1 MDLPKLNPMQLGF
14 GNRNGT
20 EPVKTVKASLS
31 RALKLW
37 PDQTEEK
44 AKRVKAEGDFLM
56 DSSALRKKY
65 REVLMGRGPSD
76 GVERRE
82 IEAAEDENLDQAL
95 NLNENQLKL
104 SNEVR
109 EKLMEKAKV
118 VAKSAMK
125 MDGDADLDPE
135 GYRNV
140 KTDAQAFRASQN
152 GLILTKR
159 VRFPLTVSHDAR
171 QNHGVLKRST
181 AVSSQFAERQA
192 QQPAVI
198 TPSKHEESKRANAP
212 AVPEVTDFAKKARG
226 KDVIHETISKRDDL
240 TLEIGKLFLRIVGTD
255 LDLVSSSA
263 SLTKPEESKKNG
275 QVLILKE
282 IQKVMVP
289 TPEQSN
295 ESSAKKTIVEP
306 AAREEVKI
314 LAAHLGKVF
323 VDIGLTLP
331 SGHSVEDARKND
343 IIAKSIGS
351 RAIQNCT
358 GVGGLLS
365 SSFTEKSDS
374 QKAQKNELI
383 ATAIGRILMHLRG
396 YSQVMTARMES
407 PSIEQHLV
415 TEDKSILALGRL
427 TLQMIEQSAMSDR
440 VSGKIGFET
449 RKQGEGFIRKLGL
462 AVFKGASAL
471 VGSSGQKPSVEDAR
485 RPTVKTKPHNQFSS
499 QGVENAKSFNSE
511 VESARKL
518 DSRIG
523 KASSNLQSISIEP
536 NRPTSLEEKQPVK
549 ESRELK
555 MNVGSPSID
564 TLPTKNLQVVGRGRG
579 RNTKSEFGIHLPERT
594 APQPLFQD
602 DVSSLRLKQNQ
613 NQNQKRKETF
623 VQVREEDDEKDEGE
637 QSTMKGLEY
646 TKRHTKESLFL
657 SETETRTRSRTRKD
671 EKEIDEPQPS
681 VWKQKTYGRE

>member
-1 MDLPKLNPMQLGF
+1 MDLPKLNPMQLNHSISG
-14 GNRNGT
+14 
-20 EPVKTVKASLS
+20 EPVKS
-31 RALKLW
+31 LKLW

-44 AKRVKAEGDFLM
+44 AKRVKAEGDFSM

-82 IEAAEDENLDQAL
+82 IEVVEDENLDQAL

-104 SNEVR
+104 GNEIR

-152 GLILTKR
+152 GLISSKR

-192 QQPAVI
+192 QQPSVI

-212 AVPEVTDFAKKARG
+212 AQPEVTDFAKKARG
-226 KDVIHETISKRDDL
+226 KDVIHETILKRDDL

-255 LDLVSSSA
+255 LDLVSSTA

-282 IQKVMVP
+282 MQKVIVP

-343 IIAKSIGS
+343 IIAKNIGS

-365 SSFTEKSDS
+365 TSFTEKSDS
-374 QKAQKNELI
+374 QKALKNELI

-485 RPTVKTKPHNQFSS
+485 RPTVKTRPHNQFSG

-511 VESARKL
+511 VETARKL

-523 KASSNLQSISIEP
+523 KASSNLQSILIEP
-536 NRPTSLEEKQPVK
+536 NRPISLEEKQPVK
-549 ESRELK
+549 ESRESK
-555 MNVGSPSID
+555 MNVGNPSID
-564 TLPTKNLQVVGRGRG
+564 TLPTRNQVLGRERG

-594 APQPLFQD
+594 APPPTLQD
-602 DVSSLRLKQNQ
+602 DVSSLRLNQNQNQ

-623 VQVREEDDEKDEGE
+623 VQVREEDDEKDEGVQIKE
-637 QSTMKGLEY
+637 QSTKTRLENA
-646 TKRHTKESLFL
+646 KRHTKESLFL
-657 SETETRTRSRTRKD
+657 SEKETRTRTTRH

-681 VWKQKTYGRE
+681 VWKQKTYRRE

>member
-1 MDLPKLNPMQLGF
+1 MDLPKLNQMRLGPSP
-14 GNRNGT
+14 
-20 EPVKTVKASLS
+20 EPVK
-31 RALKLW
+31 ALKLW

-44 AKRVKAEGDFLM
+44 AKKVKAEGDFSM

-76 GVERRE
+76 GIERRE
-82 IEAAEDENLDQAL
+82 IEVVEDENVDQSL

-104 SNEVR
+104 NNEIR
-109 EKLMEKAKV
+109 EKLMEKAKI

-152 GLILTKR
+152 GLISSKR
-159 VRFPLTVSHDAR
+159 VRFPLTISHDAR

-212 AVPEVTDFAKKARG
+212 AVPEVTDFAKQARG
-226 KDVIHETISKRDDL
+226 KDVIHETILKRDDL
-240 TLEIGKLFLRIVGTD
+240 TLEIGKLFLRIVGTE
-255 LDLVSSSA
+255 LDVSSA
-263 SLTKPEESKKNG
+263 SLTHLEESRKNG

-282 IQKVMVP
+282 MQKVMVP
-289 TPEQSN
+289 TTEQAN
-295 ESSAKKTIVEP
+295 ESSAKQTIVEP

-343 IIAKSIGS
+343 IIAKNIGS

-365 SSFTEKSDS
+365 SSFTEKSES

-471 VGSSGQKPSVEDAR
+471 GSSGLKPSVEDAR
-485 RPTVKTKPHNQFSS
+485 RLSVKTKQHNQFSG
-499 QGVENAKSFNSE
+499 QGSENAKSFNSE
-511 VESARKL
+511 VEIARKL
-518 DSRIG
+518 DSRKG
-523 KASSNLQSISIEP
+523 KPSSNLQSISIEP
-536 NRPTSLEEKQPVK
+536 NRPTNLEEKQPVK
-549 ESRELK
+549 ESRESK

-564 TLPTKNLQVVGRGRG
+564 TLPTRIRKSELEVVTGRK
-579 RNTKSEFGIHLPERT
+579 TKSEFNVHLPERT
-594 APQPLFQD
+594 APPQPALD
-602 DVSSLRLKQNQ
+602 ARSSLRTQTQYK
-613 NQNQKRKETF
+613 KEKI
-623 VQVREEDDEKDEGE
+623 VAVDKDKDEVDVEKQIEE
-637 QSTMKGLEY
+637 QSTMTRLNNA
-646 TKRHTKESLFL
+646 KRHKKESLFL
-657 SETETRTRSRTRKD
+657 SARTMKRELEQEQEQEQEQKQ
-671 EKEIDEPQPS
+671 ENDEPQPS

>member
-1 MDLPKLNPMQLGF
+1 MQLNHSIPG
-14 GNRNGT
+14 
-20 EPVKTVKASLS
+20 EPVKS
-31 RALKLW
+31 LKLW

-82 IEAAEDENLDQAL
+82 IEVVEDENVDQAL

-104 SNEVR
+104 SNEIR

-152 GLILTKR
+152 NLNSSKH

-212 AVPEVTDFAKKARG
+212 AQPEVTDFAKKARG

-255 LDLVSSSA
+255 LDLVLSTA
-263 SLTKPEESKKNG
+263 SLTKAEESKKNG

-282 IQKVMVP
+282 MQKVMVP

-343 IIAKSIGS
+343 IIAKNIGS

-365 SSFTEKSDS
+365 SSFTDKSDS

-485 RPTVKTKPHNQFSS
+485 RPTVKTRPHNQFSG

-511 VESARKL
+511 VEAARKL

-549 ESRELK
+549 ESRESK
-555 MNVGSPSID
+555 MNVGNPSID
-564 TLPTKNLQVVGRGRG
+564 TLPTRHQVFGRGRG

-594 APQPLFQD
+594 APSQPKLQN
-602 DVSSLRLKQNQ
+602 DVSSLILNQKQ

-623 VQVREEDDEKDEGE
+623 VQVKGEEEEEEDKKKENQGVQIKE
-637 QSTMKGLEY
+637 QSTMTRLENA
-646 TKRHTKESLFL
+646 KRHTKKSLFF
-657 SETETRTRSRTRKD
+657 SETETRIRTRTRQD